1 MAHDDVV
8 VKSLPVEI
16 ITIGDELLLGFTVDT
31 NGAYLGRKLAEIGL
45 VVSRRTSVGD
55 DTMAI
60 EAAVSE
66 ALRRTGAVVTTGGLG
81 PTTDDMSKSAVAR
94 VFGRELE
101 IDQEHVRWMQER
113 WRKRFGREM
122 PASNMAQAAIPR
134 GARKL
139 TNNHGSAPGVFI
151 DDQRGWVAML
161 PGVPRE
167 MRGMTDDTLVPLL
180 ASRLPG
186 HGTIRSYTLRTTGVA
201 ESLLGD
207 MLKDIELP
215 AGMSLAYLPAPE
227 GVDLRLTM
235 RRRPEQMADASLA
248 RVGAAVRDTVG
259 DAVYGEDED
268 DLAAIVLQLCREGD
282 HRIAVAES
290 CTGGLLGARLTAI
303 PGSSDVVLGGVIAYH
318 NDVKREMLG
327 VTERDLKD
335 HGAVSEA
342 VVRQMAVGVGQRF
355 GATCT
360 LAITGVAGPSGGT
373 PDKPVGTVW
382 IASSLDGDVQ
392 ARKLNLIGDRDE
404 IRRRSAQAALE
415 MLRRRLVSKP
425 RG

>member
-1 MAHDDVV
+1 
-8 VKSLPVEI
+8 
-16 ITIGDELLLGFTVDT
+16 
-31 NGAYLGRKLAEIGL
+31 
-45 VVSRRTSVGD
+45 
-55 DTMAI
+55 
-60 EAAVSE
+60 
-66 ALRRTGAVVTTGGLG
+66 
-81 PTTDDMSKSAVAR
+81 
-94 VFGRELE
+94 
-101 IDQEHVRWMQER
+101 
-113 WRKRFGREM
+113 
-122 PASNMAQAAIPR
+122 
-134 GARKL
+134 
-139 TNNHGSAPGVFI
+139 
-151 DDQRGWVAML
+151 
-161 PGVPRE
+161 
-167 MRGMTDDTLVPLL
+167 
-180 ASRLPG
+180 
-186 HGTIRSYTLRTTGVA
+186 
-201 ESLLGD
+201 

-392 ARKLNLIGDRDE
+392 ARRLNLIGDRDE